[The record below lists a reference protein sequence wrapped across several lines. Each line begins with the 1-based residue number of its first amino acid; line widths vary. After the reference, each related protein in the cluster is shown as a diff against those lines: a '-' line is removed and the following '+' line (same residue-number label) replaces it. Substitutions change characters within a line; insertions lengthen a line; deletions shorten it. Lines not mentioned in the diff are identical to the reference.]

1 MFLLNAK
8 QTLMCVKLIDSFFS
22 AFFKVDMLMH
32 IINGSAG
39 KKDDVISKET
49 LINFAKQGMYGT
61 DRSKD
66 EL

>member
-1 MFLLNAK
+1 
-8 QTLMCVKLIDSFFS
+8 MCVKLIDSFFS

-39 KKDDVISKET
+39 KKEDVISKET

-61 DRSKD
+61 DRRKD